1 MCNYLIF
8 TKTCHKIY
16 NIIILHLKQIACK
29 FTITFN
35 INYLVGNSSLTL
47 ITFDAKIDNTVIAS
61 LSFRVLL
68 KSLKIVS
75 VFPLKRFRYNDHC
88 NLLETD
94 PAIKAFHRTSFL
106 RIRNGLITRRKPCI
120 ATLFRKRISIE
131 RKGEK
136 REEKEK
142 KKKKEK
148 REKKT
153 QNG

>member
-1 MCNYLIF
+1 M
-8 TKTCHKIY
+8 Y

-75 VFPLKRFRYNDHC
+75 VFPRSLYNDHC
-88 NLLETD
+88 NLLEAD

-120 ATLFRKRISIE
+120 ATLSRKRISIE